1 MSCSTIEGM
10 ATGILF
16 LQGDEIIT
24 KVVMP
29 RNEFEDGILSNIS
42 DEEYKKWF
50 PDFDVKDE
58 QMVAD
63 KECIIKVWNHCINHD
78 HIPEDFDILSNYV
91 DKMEVTY

>member
-1 MSCSTIEGM
+1 M
-10 ATGILF
+10 AIGILF
-16 LQGDEIIT
+16 LQGDELIT
-24 KVVMP
+24 KVVMS
-29 RNEFEDGILSNIS
+29 RNEFDDEILSNIS
-42 DEEYKKWF
+42 DEEYEKWF

-78 HIPEDFDILSNYV
+78 HIPEDFDILSNYI